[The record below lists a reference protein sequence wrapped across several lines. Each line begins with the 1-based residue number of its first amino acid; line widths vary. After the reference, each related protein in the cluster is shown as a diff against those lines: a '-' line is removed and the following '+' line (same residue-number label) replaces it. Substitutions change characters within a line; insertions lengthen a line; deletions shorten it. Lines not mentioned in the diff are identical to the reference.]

1 MAVDIIRT
9 AYYIRGLELMKL
21 IFTILDVSLTMG
33 FIRYY
38 KREGFCIDESCSK
51 CVATSTATQCSLQST
66 LCISALDIVGD
77 QTSTGDSLLCTEC
90 RETELGLEY
99 MGTQSTTRD
108 GYTCQA
114 WASNTPHDPNSAA
127 KDDSNYPDGSR
138 KAASNYCRNPDS
150 IGGLWC
156 YTTDPSERWDW
167 CDVPLCSGM
176 CITFIVLYWNE

>member
-1 MAVDIIRT
+1 
-9 AYYIRGLELMKL
+9 
-21 IFTILDVSLTMG
+21 
-33 FIRYY
+33 
-38 KREGFCIDESCSK
+38 
-51 CVATSTATQCSLQST
+51 
-66 LCISALDIVGD
+66 
-77 QTSTGDSLLCTEC
+77 
-90 RETELGLEY
+90 

-108 GYTCQA
+108 GYTCQV

-176 CITFIVLYWNE
+176 CITFIVLYTETNKK